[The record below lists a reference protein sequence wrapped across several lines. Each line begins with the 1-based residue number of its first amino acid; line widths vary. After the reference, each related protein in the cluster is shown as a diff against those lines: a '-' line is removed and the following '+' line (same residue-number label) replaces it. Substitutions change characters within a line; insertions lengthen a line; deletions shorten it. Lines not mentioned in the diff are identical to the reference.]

1 MIGNGSSDAGA
12 EKLDKMREEV
22 RKAAT
27 GSSMQPKE
35 IDAEGIMG
43 KALS

>member
-1 MIGNGSSDAGA
+1 
-12 EKLDKMREEV
+12 MREEV

-27 GSSMQPKE
+27 GSTIQPKQ
-35 IDAEGIMG
+35 IDAEDIMG

>member
-1 MIGNGSSDAGA
+1 
-12 EKLDKMREEV
+12 MREEV

-35 IDAEGIMG
+35 IDAMGIMG